1 MAGYAFLNHKIRS
14 YSIQTMI
21 DMRPF
26 KTFLAL
32 TLVTAA
38 LFSCGGGKKEEAEE
52 KAGSADTA
60 VKAPVAK
67 KKIIVFFGNSLT
79 AGYGLDDPSQGF
91 AGLIQKR
98 IDSLGLNYKVVNA
111 GVSGETT
118 SGGNSRIDWLLKQ
131 PIDVFVL
138 ELGGNDGLRGIPVSE
153 TRKNLQE
160 ILDKVKAKYP
170 DAKRVLAGM
179 QIPPN
184 MGQKYAT
191 EFKDVY
197 SDLAKK
203 NDVTLIP
210 FLLEGVGGESKL
222 NQADGIHPTAEGHK
236 ILAENVWIRIKDLL

>member
-1 MAGYAFLNHKIRS
+1 
-14 YSIQTMI
+14 MI
-21 DMRPF
+21 DMRRF
-26 KTFLAL
+26 KAFLVL
-32 TLVTAA
+32 SFMAA
-38 LFSCGGGKKEEAEE
+38 AVFSCGGEKKEDSEQ
-52 KAGSADTA
+52 KADSTQPAA
-60 VKAPVAK
+60 KAPAAK

-98 IDSLGLNYKVVNA
+98 IDSLGLAYKVVNA

-131 PIDVFVL
+131 PLDVFVL

-170 DAKRVLAGM
+170 GAKLVLAGM

-197 SDLAKK
+197 ADLAKK
-203 NDVTLIP
+203 NGVTLIP

-222 NQADGIHPTAEGHK
+222 NQSDGIHPTAEGHK
-236 ILAENVWIRIKDLL
+236 ILAENVWVRIKGLL

>member
-1 MAGYAFLNHKIRS
+1 M
-14 YSIQTMI
+14 T
-21 DMRPF
+21 DMRRF

-32 TLVTAA
+32 SLLTAA
-38 LFSCGGGKKEEAEE
+38 LFSCGGDKKTESAQ
-52 KAGSADTA
+52 KADSAPTA
-60 VKAPVAK
+60 AKAPTAK

-98 IDSLGLNYKVVNA
+98 IDSLGLHYKVVNA

-131 PIDVFVL
+131 PLDVFVL

-170 DAKRVLAGM
+170 DVKRVLAGM

-184 MGQKYAT
+184 MGQKYAS

-197 SDLAKK
+197 ADLAKK
-203 NDVTLIP
+203 NDITLIP

>member
-1 MAGYAFLNHKIRS
+1 
-14 YSIQTMI
+14 MI
-21 DMRPF
+21 DMRRF

-32 TLVTAA
+32 SFLGAM
-38 LFSCGGGKKEEAEE
+38 LFSCGGGKKDDSEHKE
-52 KAGSADTA
+52 GSTQTA
-60 VKAPVAK
+60 AKAPAAK

-98 IDSLGLNYKVVNA
+98 IDSLGLAYKVVNA

-131 PIDVFVL
+131 PLDIFVL

-160 ILDKVKAKYP
+160 ILDKVRAKYP
-170 DAKRVLAGM
+170 DAKLVLAGM

-197 SDLAKK
+197 ADLAKK
-203 NDVTLIP
+203 NGVTLIP

-222 NQADGIHPTAEGHK
+222 NQSDGIHPTAEGHK
-236 ILAENVWIRIKDLL
+236 ILAENVWVRIKDLL